1 MTMHATPTQQPK
13 IGLVLPGGGARAAYQ
28 VGVLRAIAR
37 LVPKDAPS
45 PFQIITGTSAG
56 SINAAALAIH
66 ADHFRRAVLRIS
78 RVWKNFHVNQVFRAD
93 VPGLGKAGAHWM
105 AAMMLG
111 GLGRYNPH
119 SLLDRTPLRALLG
132 QYLPCE
138 RIQHSIDAGLLHA
151 VGITASNYRLG
162 HSVTFFQAHPSV
174 PAWNR
179 ERRIGYAEG
188 ITVDH
193 LMASSAIPL
202 VFSAIKIGNDY
213 FGDGSIRQVAP
224 LSPALHLGAD
234 RILVVG
240 IRKRRDSE
248 ATKPD
253 NEATYP
259 TVAEVAGHILD
270 SIFLDSLDTDLERLE
285 RINRTISLIPNHH
298 LVQSGIT
305 LRPVEVLTITPSQGI
320 DTIAARHAHLLPRP
334 LRFLLQR
341 IGAFRGHG
349 ATLLSYLLFEQEYCR
364 ELIQLGYHDAMR
376 RREDIMNLLR
386 IDART
391 VPVQLRRGAAD

>member
-1 MTMHATPTQQPK
+1 MHTRQPSAKPK

-28 VGVLRAIAR
+28 VGVLRAITR
-37 LVPKDAPS
+37 LLPKDAPS

-78 RVWKNFHVNQVFRAD
+78 RVWKNFHVQQVFRAD
-93 VPGLGKAGAHWM
+93 ILGVGRAGAHWL

-119 SLLDRTPLRALLG
+119 ALLDRRPLAALLA

-138 RIQHSIDAGLLHA
+138 KIQQAIDAGLLHA
-151 VGITASNYRLG
+151 VGITASSYRQG

-174 PAWNR
+174 QPWNR
-179 ERRIGYAEG
+179 ERRIGQAETL
-188 ITVDH
+188 TVEH

-202 VFSAIKIGNDY
+202 VFSAIPLGNDY
-213 FGDGSIRQVAP
+213 FGDGSIRQIAP
-224 LSPALHLGAD
+224 LSPALHLGAE

-240 IRKRRDSE
+240 IRKKRAFTPLTDE
-248 ATKPD
+248 A
-253 NEATYP
+253 ESAYP
-259 TVAEVAGHILD
+259 TVAEVAGHVLD

-298 LVQSGIT
+298 LEQSGIT
-305 LRPVEVLTITPSQGI
+305 LRPVEVLSIVPSEGI
-320 DTIAARHAHLLPRP
+320 DVIAARHAHRLPRP
-334 LRFLLQR
+334 VRFLLRR

-349 ATLLSYLLFEQEYCR
+349 ATLLSYLLFEREYCR
-364 ELIQLGYHDAMR
+364 ELMALGYRDAMR
-376 RREDIMNLLR
+376 CRDDIVRLLGLT
-386 IDART
+386 DAT
-391 VPVQLRRGAAD
+391 DAGGDGF

>member
-1 MTMHATPTQQPK
+1 MTMHTMPTQASK

-28 VGVLRAIAR
+28 VGVLRAIAD

-78 RVWKNFHVNQVFRAD
+78 RVWKNFHVHQVFRSD

-119 SLLDRTPLRALLG
+119 SLLDRAPLRALLG

-138 RIQHSIDAGLLHA
+138 KIQRSIDAGLLHA

-174 PAWNR
+174 PPWNR
-179 ERRIGYAEG
+179 ERRIGYAEA
-188 ITVDH
+188 ITIDH

-202 VFSAIKIGNDY
+202 VFSAIKIGNNY
-213 FGDGSIRQVAP
+213 FGDGSIRQIAP

-234 RILVVG
+234 RVLVVG
-240 IRKRRDSE
+240 IRKRISSE
-248 ATKPD
+248 AVTPD
-253 NEATYP
+253 LEPSYP
-259 TVAEVAGHILD
+259 TVAEVAGHILN
-270 SIFLDSLDTDLERLE
+270 SIFLDSLDMDLERLE
-285 RINRTISLIPNHH
+285 RINRTISLIPDHH
-298 LVQSGIT
+298 IVQGGIA
-305 LRPVEVLTITPSQGI
+305 LRPIEVLTITPSQDI

-341 IGAFRGHG
+341 IGAFHGHG
-349 ATLLSYLLFEQEYCR
+349 ATLLSYLLFEREYCR

-376 RREDIMNLLR
+376 RCDDITHLLG
-386 IDART
+386 IDARAA
-391 VPVQLRRGAAD
+391 PVQLRRNAAD